1 MTRIFPHDQ
10 ECQEKTEQSLQQK
23 TRSQESWWNEGQET
37 VSEDESESGISKVE
51 VRNTTKVRTV
61 KRYTG

>member
-1 MTRIFPHDQ
+1 MTDGSEEFSEDIPED
-10 ECQEKTEQSLQQK
+10 
-23 TRSQESWWNEGQET
+23 